1 VAQDAGVSL
10 DLLPL
15 PQPSQPDVT
24 RLNKS
29 VWKQNSAGQT
39 SAYYLSQGA
48 KPKEDYMVPE
58 RRQFARLTPR
68 SPLFVHLDE
77 SKRGLVLD
85 VGEGGL
91 AVASLVPKSPD
102 EIISLVL
109 DLPEADVHIQ
119 TKAQIAWTRDSGHLS
134 GARFL
139 DLDDSSRQQL
149 EQWVSIRADDARGL
163 AAGTV
168 PAEPAQPAF
177 AADTADASAI
187 SVAQVQK
194 DSIEAGSRF
203 SLISLQLTG
212 ESNTKDKLEGNE
224 NSSEGAS
231 RYPLKLFL
239 AVMLLS
245 WALVF
250 LGYRMGI
257 MDVSP
262 HVTQVTASTKPS
274 AAPSKSSIDPVDRSS
289 LATSLLPNGVSW
301 NDPGVVLQVAAMAEE
316 SNADALAEI
325 LQKRNFPAFVFKRGG
340 DRFYKVAVG
349 PYNGADADST
359 AKVKTDLEKQGLTP
373 ILKPWLPE

>member
-1 VAQDAGVSL
+1 
-10 DLLPL
+10 
-15 PQPSQPDVT
+15 
-24 RLNKS
+24 
-29 VWKQNSAGQT
+29 
-39 SAYYLSQGA
+39 
-48 KPKEDYMVPE
+48 MVPE

-68 SPLFVHLDE
+68 APLFVHLDE

-102 EIISLVL
+102 EIISLAF
-109 DLPEADVHIQ
+109 DLPEGNVHIQ

-134 GARFL
+134 GARFV
-139 DLDDSSRQQL
+139 DLADASRHQL
-149 EQWVSIRADDARGL
+149 EEWISARANAAPVL
-163 AAGTV
+163 AARTAA
-168 PAEPAQPAF
+168 AEPTQPAF
-177 AADTADASAI
+177 ATDSTDATLTLLP
-187 SVAQVQK
+187 QVQK
-194 DSIEAGSRF
+194 DSIEARSSF

-212 ESNTKDKLEGNE
+212 QSNPKNKLQGDEIS
-224 NSSEGAS
+224 SSEGAS
-231 RYPLKLFL
+231 RYPIKLFL

-274 AAPSKSSIDPVDRSS
+274 AASSKGSIDPVDRSS
-289 LATSLLPNGVSW
+289 LATPLLPNAASW
-301 NDPGVVLQVAAMAEE
+301 NDPGVVLQVGAMAEE
-316 SNADALAEI
+316 ANADALAEI

-349 PYNGADADST
+349 PFNGADADST
-359 AKVKTDLEKQGLTP
+359 AKVRNDLEKQGFTP